1 MALPVWA
8 PYALSLGSQLA
19 GGFGSYLEG
28 RNQRDYQNRVL
39 KLQEEAQR
47 KRAEAEAGA
56 AGVNIWFGL
65 AGRGQMQPVYEKP
78 PEIPE
83 YESSGWGTALRGLG
97 TGMSYAGTA
106 LQGWNS
112 FKQLSAA
119 QAKQAGADAARADFL
134 KNARD
139 IPEIGSTVP
148 GEVYQPY
155 KPWQMGDPA
164 PQPGGFLGEDLP
176 SAPST
181 QTATGFYRSVLNTID
196 PDEGVKQAE
205 GLYSGLLADTQKDH
219 FKAGYNTFLDA
230 QRSEVTE
237 SLWKA
242 QMHDQKMAFDLLKFN
257 TDKKYRD
264 EHLDILRSAQKGEAD
279 PRGMS
284 EINFKQKFMDN
295 IRKRMTD
302 PTGTVGALQAN
313 IQETDKALA
322 RLLTDKNITWGW
334 KTDPQTGEPILING
348 QKVWEITSGTISGAT
363 LNSFRSYYRR
373 AQTNEQITVADIE
386 QMTVDLSNFA
396 EMFGT
401 SVYNMKTQLQSLWN
415 MLNEGDED
423 VLTEGSDAYNDL
435 IKMPNQQANAL
446 VNMLLRGQANGASLV
461 EENKAQLAATDVF
474 AWSQDKAAMRALN
487 FYDSESLG
495 AWIDSLYDDSIVRYN
510 DYFSLEGTSA
520 IPGDQGPILDKLNE
534 ASITPFDETI
544 DYAKRLARPA
554 TLKKTFNE
562 IWGDP
567 AGVLNWFEGVSSN
580 SITQSGAINPE
591 TQNRIV
597 NHNLGAQF
605 SARLIDYATPKDYAS
620 PGLKRD
626 LPSVARFTNS
636 LLNWFDTR
644 ALEAEYVEATGDTNP
659 EGRTERARAW
669 GLSLEGIR

>member
-1 MALPVWA
+1 MTLPVWA
-8 PYALSLGSQLA
+8 PYALSLGSQIA

-134 KNARD
+134 KNARE

-164 PQPGGFLGEDLP
+164 PQPGGFLGEYLP

-181 QTATGFYRSVLNTID
+181 QTAAGFYRSVLNTID
-196 PDEGVKQAE
+196 PDEGAKQAE

-257 TDKKYRD
+257 TDKEYRD
-264 EHLDILRSAQKGEAD
+264 EHLSILRDAQNVDGD
-279 PRGMS
+279 PRGMP

-295 IRKRMTD
+295 IHAKMTD
-302 PTGTVGALQAN
+302 PKGTVGALQAN

-322 RLLTDKNITWGW
+322 RLLEDKNITWGW

-386 QMTVDLSNFA
+386 QMEVDLSSFA
-396 EMFGT
+396 EMFG
-401 SVYNMKTQLQSLWN
+401 KTVHNTKIELQNLWN
-415 MLNEGDED
+415 MLGGDED
-423 VLTEGSDAYNDL
+423 TLTEGSDAYNDL
-435 IKMPNQQANAL
+435 IKMPNYQANAL
-446 VNMLLRGQANGASLV
+446 VNMLLRGQANGASLI
-461 EENKAQLAATDVF
+461 EQNKTQLASTDVF
-474 AWSQDKAAMRALN
+474 AWSQDKVAMRALD

-495 AWIDSLYDDSIVRYN
+495 AWIDGLYDGSVADYN
-510 DYFSLEGTSA
+510 DYFSLKGTSA
-520 IPGDQGPILDKLNE
+520 IPGDQGPLLDKLDG
-534 ASITPFDETI
+534 ASITPFDETFI
-544 DYAKRLARPA
+544 ARPA
-554 TLKKTFNE
+554 APKKTFE
-562 IWGDP
+562 QTWGDTS
-567 AGVLNWFEGVSSN
+567 GVLNWFGGVSSN

-597 NHNLGAQF
+597 NHNLGAQH
-605 SARLIDYATPKDYAS
+605 SARLVDYATPQDYAS

-626 LPSVARFTNS
+626 IPSVARFTNS

-659 EGRTERARAW
+659 VGRTERARAW